1 MDTQTI
7 EILGR
12 NRLVNELLVAGLEVA
27 MPLRDRGIDLIAYV
41 DLAAAVSKFA
51 AVPIQMKAATTR
63 AFSIDRKYSKISN
76 LILVYVWGLRSP
88 EHAESFALTYPEAL
102 TIAKA
107 LKWTKTISWKENGKY
122 STSHPSK
129 ELCELLA
136 PYKMSP
142 DAWRKKISHV
152 SQVAF

>member
-12 NRLVNELLVAGLEVA
+12 NRLVDELLVAGLEVA

-51 AVPIQMKAATTR
+51 AVPIQMKAASER
-63 AFSIDRKYSKISN
+63 AFSIDRKYAKISN
-76 LILVYVWGLRSP
+76 LVLVYVWGLRSP
-88 EHAESFALTYPEAL
+88 AHAQSFALTYSEAL
-102 TIAKA
+102 AIAKA
-107 LKWTKTISWKENGKY
+107 MEWTKRAWWVEKGRY